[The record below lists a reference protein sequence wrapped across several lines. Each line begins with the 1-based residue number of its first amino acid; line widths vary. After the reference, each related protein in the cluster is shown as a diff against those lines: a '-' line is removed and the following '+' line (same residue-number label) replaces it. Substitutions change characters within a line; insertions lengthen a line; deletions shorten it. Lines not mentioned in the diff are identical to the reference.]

1 MNSENEIVQFFS
13 RFSKHGKKADGW
25 KPAIICYTRIR
36 KKLFPS
42 TKGGGRRG
50 ESRELLRVGT
60 GESSALQ
67 QLIQIILVLQQGLPQ
82 NGQLKKST
90 TEVYAT

>member
-1 MNSENEIVQFFS
+1 MDENQQSSVTQEL
-13 RFSKHGKKADGW
+13 GKNCS
-25 KPAIICYTRIR
+25 PAQ
-36 KKLFPS
+36 KVE
-42 TKGGGRRG
+42 GGG

-82 NGQLKKST
+82 NGQLKKPQKSMQHKT
-90 TEVYAT
+90 SGKTLSKFAIFFM

>member
-1 MNSENEIVQFFS
+1 MAKGLMDENQHSSVTYEL
-13 RFSKHGKKADGW
+13 G
-25 KPAIICYTRIR
+25 
-36 KKLFPS
+36 KLFPS

-50 ESRELLRVGT
+50 ESRELLRVST

>member
-1 MNSENEIVQFFS
+1 MARGLMDENQQPSVTQEL
-13 RFSKHGKKADGW
+13 G
-25 KPAIICYTRIR
+25 
-36 KKLFPS
+36 KLFPS
-42 TKGGGRRG
+42 TKGGGKRG

-82 NGQLKKST
+82 NRQLKKST